1 MVINDNN
8 DITSGGQS
16 TCYIRDN
23 DFGTRGTNSN
33 SLFFNLN
40 ADDTIKLENTINI
53 GSATGFVSNVG
64 NFEFSNGSNI
74 MITRLD
80 VTAVT
85 SDGTFLQGK
94 LTAGDNITIEGDTIS
109 ASGGSGTSGPSA
121 HFLCSTNTTSTS
133 LIAGDYARFQNI
145 VFQNPTATTM
155 VDLNNGQGYTIQEDG
170 IYFIGF
176 SLTVQQASGTVRL
189 AIVYVR
195 NGVETYITQSGISIN
210 VTEDRSII
218 YPLQTGDIL
227 ALRYVS
233 GTAGSLIL
241 YGSTTN
247 DKIESNMYGYKI
259 A

>member
-80 VTAVT
+80 VTAVK

-94 LTAGDNITIEGDTIS
+94 LTAGENITIVGDTIS
-109 ASGGSGTSGPSA
+109 ATGGGGNSGSSA
-121 HFLCSTNTTSTS
+121 HFLCSLNINFTS
-133 LIAGDYARFQNI
+133 LLVGNYARFPNI
-145 VFQNPTATTM
+145 VFQNPTTTTM
-155 VDLNNGQGYTIQEDG
+155 IDINNGHGYTIQEDG
-170 IYFIGF
+170 LYHIGY
-176 SLTVQQASGTVRL
+176 SITALDKGGTVEIGIL
-189 AIVYVR
+189 YIR
-195 NGVETYITQSGISIN
+195 NGVENIISRSGIA
-210 VTEDRSII
+210 VALTEDRSTIWQ
-218 YPLQTGDIL
+218 LQTGDIVCIKYIL
-227 ALRYVS
+227 
-233 GTAGSLIL
+233 GNAGYLTL
-241 YGSTTN
+241 YGSTSN
-247 DKIESNMYGYKI
+247 DNLKTNMYGYKI
-259 A
+259 G